1 MVLHFFTKL
10 FHEGIAYKTMN
21 TARSALSSLG
31 IIIDNFVVGKHPI
44 VVRFLTGVFNMRPPK
59 TRYTEIWDVGK
70 VLHYLKQLPAVEDLS
85 LKMLTYKLVMLV
97 ALTQACRSQSL
108 GLLSLENCIKNTDS
122 YVLQYN
128 STLKQSKPGKSVPSV
143 VLKRYTLDQKLC
155 VVHTL
160 TEYINRT
167 KTLRGNNNALFI
179 SYLKPHYA
187 VTTSTI
193 SRWIRSVMFLAGIDI
208 RKFKSHSVR
217 SASTSKAKLCNIPVP
232 EIMKVA
238 GWSSQ
243 ETFAMYYN
251 KPIEQSGSSFA
262 DAVLS

>member
-1 MVLHFFTKL
+1 MPT
-10 FHEGIAYKTMN
+10 
-21 TARSALSSLG
+21 
-31 IIIDNFVVGKHPI
+31 
-44 VVRFLTGVFNMRPPK
+44 
-59 TRYTEIWDVGK
+59 
-70 VLHYLKQLPAVEDLS
+70 VEDLS

-108 GLLSLENCIKNTDS
+108 SLLSLENCIKNTDS

-179 SYLKPHYA
+179 SYLKPHCA

-251 KPIEQSGSSFA
+251 KPIEQSSSSFA